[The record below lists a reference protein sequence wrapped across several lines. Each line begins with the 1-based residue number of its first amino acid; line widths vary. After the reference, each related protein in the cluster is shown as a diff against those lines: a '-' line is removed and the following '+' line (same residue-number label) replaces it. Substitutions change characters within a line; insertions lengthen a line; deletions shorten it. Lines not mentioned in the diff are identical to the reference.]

1 MPEGTA
7 TVSKQPT
14 QTAQRPNSFEQIR
27 RYLRESRIEL
37 KKVTWP
43 TREQTVNLTL
53 VVVVVCVVIALFL
66 GGIDWLF
73 VNLIKLIS
81 SS

>member
-1 MPEGTA
+1 MAEGIA
-7 TVSKQPT
+7 TVSKQPA
-14 QTAQRPNSFEQIR
+14 QTAHRPNGIEQIR
-27 RYLRESRIEL
+27 RYFRESRIEL

-43 TREQTVNLTL
+43 SREQTVNLTI

-73 VNLIKLIS
+73 VTVIQHIS
-81 SS
+81 S

>member
-1 MPEGTA
+1 MAGSTA
-7 TVSKQPT
+7 SVSKQPVPT
-14 QTAQRPNSFEQIR
+14 NRANGAEQIR

-43 TREQTVNLTL
+43 SREQTINLTV

-66 GGIDWLF
+66 GGIDWVF
-73 VNLIKLIS
+73 VTLIKAIS
-81 SS
+81 S

>member
-1 MPEGTA
+1 MAEGTA
-7 TVSKQPT
+7 SVSKQPA
-14 QTAQRPNSFEQIR
+14 QTTHRPNSIEQIR

-53 VVVVVCVVIALFL
+53 VVVVVCVVLALFL

-73 VNLIKLIS
+73 VTLIQHI
-81 SS
+81 